1 MMPRKLARI
10 ARMDAAEIVSRGT
23 TAARTMR
30 DRVRARLSPPRW
42 NRGDLLSVLTS
53 SPELTAARSALAA
66 RRWDDAHR
74 ELSRHF
80 ASAPQRF
87 VISPGGRQALVECIG
102 AEFPGS
108 ANHAAA
114 RADRIVA
121 GEYDLLGYRALRF
134 VHARHDRRGV
144 PERPNPRDLPGLP
157 DSPDLRDLTLP
168 DWQSDPVSHRRPPTA
183 VWADRPVPEP
193 ALA

>member
-10 ARMDAAEIVSRGT
+10 ARMDGAEIVSRGT

-30 DRVRARLSPPRW
+30 DRVRARLSRPRW
-42 NRGDLLSVLTS
+42 NRDGLLSVLAS

-66 RRWDDAHR
+66 RRWDDAHAA
-74 ELSRHF
+74 LSRHF
-80 ASAPQRF
+80 AAASQRF
-87 VISPGGRQALVECIG
+87 VIAPASRQALVERLG

-134 VHARHDRRGV
+134 VHV
-144 PERPNPRDLPGLP
+144 
-157 DSPDLRDLTLP
+157 
-168 DWQSDPVSHRRPPTA
+168 
-183 VWADRPVPEP
+183 
-193 ALA
+193 